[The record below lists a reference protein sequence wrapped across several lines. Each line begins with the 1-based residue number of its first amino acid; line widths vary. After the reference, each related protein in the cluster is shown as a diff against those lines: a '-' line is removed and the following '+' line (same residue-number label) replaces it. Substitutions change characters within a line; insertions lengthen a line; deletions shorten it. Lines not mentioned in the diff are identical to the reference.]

1 MVYTTNITGLELP
14 KPKIKAAA
22 VLVSGES
29 PLPGSYKA
37 HFSLCSHV
45 LEGGRELSM
54 VSFIRS
60 VIPFIRAP
68 SL

>member
-1 MVYTTNITGLELP
+1 MACTTNITGLELP

-22 VLVSGES
+22 ALVSGEI
-29 PLPGSYKA
+29 PLPGSQKA
-37 HFSLCSHV
+37 HFSLRSHV
-45 LEGGRELSM
+45 LEGGRELSR

-60 VIPFIRAP
+60 VIPFMRAP